1 MGHWGQLQEVL
12 LNLIRNAIEAM
23 DGTKGGI
30 RELRLS
36 SASRNQDDA
45 VISVMDTGPGID
57 PEKRDSIFDAFV
69 TTKPRGMGLGLA
81 ISRMIVERHG
91 GQLVASSGK
100 EGGALFQMILPIA
113 SPTDSQRL
121 PVAQE

>member
-1 MGHWGQLQEVL
+1 
-12 LNLIRNAIEAM
+12 M
-23 DGTKGGI
+23 DGTKDGI

-45 VISVMDTGPGID
+45 VISVMDTGPGTD

-81 ISRMIVERHG
+81 ISRDDCRASRRATCS
-91 GQLVASSGK
+91 LVRPGWWGSVSNDTADR
-100 EGGALFQMILPIA
+100 L
-113 SPTDSQRL
+113 TD
-121 PVAQE
+121 